1 MSVLHYRTTETL
13 HFYWGFFEMRLCK
26 SWLMVS
32 RERHSAN
39 ITSAF
44 YPIYCRYKGFK
55 TPTDKLYLW
64 KPKQY
69 RAKAAGKPHFFISCK
84 VLIRDKNI
92 SLNLGKGLYKTCS
105 WLSEEWTSA
114 CFQILSK
121 KIDVPTKVLL
131 PSPKWYLIEKPLS
144 FQQKKRKK
152 FCWKMSYLQPLVLM
166 LSLRVWKPLT
176 LMNLL
181 AIAQQCCK
189 LPTISTSL
197 QGSRNSCWS
206 PTMGLADS
214 WELQARK
221 KMPWLVISQIGFC
234 RWELQSW
241 RGFLA
246 RKKLSQTG
254 EAIPTVLINW
264 LLIHTYKVICVLL

>member
-1 MSVLHYRTTETL
+1 MKTRTIQSK
-13 HFYWGFFEMRLCK
+13 G
-26 SWLMVS
+26 SW
-32 RERHSAN
+32 EA
-39 ITSAF
+39 T
-44 YPIYCRYKGFK
+44 
-55 TPTDKLYLW
+55 
-64 KPKQY
+64 
-69 RAKAAGKPHFFISCK
+69 FFISWK
-84 VLIRDKNI
+84 ILIRDKNI
-92 SLNLGKGLYKTCS
+92 SLNLGKGLYKTCP

-114 CFQILSK
+114 CFPILSK

-152 FCWKMSYLQPLVLM
+152 FCWKMSYLQALVLM

-189 LPTISTSL
+189 LPTILTSL
-197 QGSRNSCWS
+197 QGPRNSYWS

-214 WELQARK
+214 WEMQARK
-221 KMPWLVISQIGFC
+221 KMHWLVISQIGFC

-246 RKKLSQTG
+246 HKKLSQTG

-264 LLIHTYKVICVLL
+264 LLIHKYKVICVLL